1 MAYSSILKP
10 STFMNTVLYTG
21 NGGSSNSV
29 TGVGFKP
36 DWVWIK
42 NRTQSAESTSSHA
55 LTDIV
60 RGVTKTL
67 RTNSDTLQT
76 TDANGLTAFGTDGFT
91 VSDKQIV
98 NGNNDALVAWN
109 WKAGTSV
116 SGNTSGSGTAKAYS
130 GSVNTTSG
138 FSIITYVGNLTAG
151 HTIPHHLG
159 AAPSMVI
166 CKSIVENRG
175 WPIQHASLTS
185 AAYSIFL
192 STTGTESNGSNS
204 WNSTAASS
212 SVVTLGNNESNNKND
227 NSYIMYS
234 FAQKQGY
241 SKFGKY
247 TANAIVDG
255 NFIFTGFKP
264 SFILIKAFNAAQD
277 GQSWFIY
284 DSSRDPGNTATQTL
298 QPNTSAAEQTN
309 VAPIDI
315 LSNGFKLRTNTGRI
329 NGTNGEYIF
338 MAFAEEPFVASN
350 FNAATAR

>member
-1 MAYSSILKP
+1 MAYSSIIKP
-10 STFMNTVLYTG
+10 STLMNTVLYTG
-21 NGGSSNSV
+21 DGGTKNI
-29 TGVGFKP
+29 TGVGFQP
-36 DWVWIK
+36 DWIWIK
-42 NRTQSAESTSSHA
+42 SRSNTKNNA
-55 LTDIV
+55 LFDAV
-60 RGVTKTL
+60 RGVTKRL
-67 RTNSDTLQT
+67 SSNSDTLEAT
-76 TDANGLTAFGTDGFT
+76 VSTSVTAFGSDGFSLG
-91 VSDKQIV
+91 SDTTQ
-98 NGNNDALVAWN
+98 NASGNTFVAWN

-264 SFILIKAFNAAQD
+264 AFILIKSSNEPQA

-284 DSSRDPGNTATQTL
+284 DSSRDPGNTATQTI
-298 QPNTSAAEQTN
+298 QANVNTGEQTN

-329 NGTNGEYIF
+329 NGSNGEYVF
-338 MAFAEEPFVASN
+338 MAFAEQPFVTSTGVP
-350 FNAATAR
+350 ATAR

>member
-234 FAQKQGY
+234 FAPKQGY
-241 SKFGKY
+241 SKFGNY
-247 TANAIVDG
+247 EG
-255 NFIFTGFKP
+255 NSNTNGTFVYLGFKP
-264 SFILIKAFNAAQD
+264 AWLMVK
-277 GQSWFIY
+277 
-284 DSSRDPGNTATQTL
+284 
-298 QPNTSAAEQTN
+298 
-309 VAPIDI
+309 PIDATDNWVMFDNKRLGFNSSTSPFNFAGANNTNAETTDTGQLDL
-315 LSNGFKLRTNTGRI
+315 LSNGFKIRNSG
-329 NGTNGEYIF
+329 GTVNKSSTYIYL
-338 MAFAEEPFVASN
+338 AFAEEPFVASN